1 MKPIVRCLA
10 LCATLLVVSAQ
21 AQTAEQFS
29 RNAGVFAA
37 RAAYP
42 MVVIRET
49 DARGQWVMLQAR
61 MSGSKWNIR
70 RVDPA
75 LPPLVATASFDMF
88 SGISAPQATK
98 PDAEAIADLV
108 LSTAERIELE
118 YLQTPTGWAFSKGRS
133 TSRGQT
139 TAVVPPP
146 PGVFSPAGWAIDGFS
161 VK

>member
-1 MKPIVRCLA
+1 MKNTVALFA
-10 LCATLLVVSAQ
+10 LCASLLVGNAQ

-42 MVVIRET
+42 MVVIREA
-49 DARGQWVMLQAR
+49 DARGQWVQLQAR

-70 RVDPA
+70 RIDPA
-75 LPPLVATASFDMF
+75 LPPLVATVSFDMF
-88 SGISAPQATK
+88 SGTSAPQATK
-98 PDAEAIADLV
+98 ADAEAIGDLV
-108 LSTAERIELE
+108 LSNAERIELE

-133 TSRGQT
+133 TARGQT

-146 PGVFSPAGWAIDGFS
+146 PGVFSPAGWAIDGFT